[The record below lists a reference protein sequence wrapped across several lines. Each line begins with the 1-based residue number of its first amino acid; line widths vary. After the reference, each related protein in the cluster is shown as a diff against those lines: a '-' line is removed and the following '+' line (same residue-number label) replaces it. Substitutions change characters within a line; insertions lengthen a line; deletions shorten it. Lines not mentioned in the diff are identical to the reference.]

1 MKYAKVFGILLSAG
15 MLLVSCGEP
24 VELGEPVHL
33 FGHITENEFVSL
45 LSYQVCDGKRTVSYW
60 IPLEQRE
67 EANRQILD
75 DLHAVEAYP
84 VIGEKRPGA
93 EFPLYSV
100 FALDDEH
107 AVPQNVAFTWS
118 DGYLYDSDGTVYAF
132 DFDFSSMAE
141 DYGMRYI
148 EEGDGVVEDNVW
160 HGVSAEAMY
169 WIAQDPDGWD
179 KDWLNPA
186 EDRMISEEI
195 LLTDAVL
202 SDGILSFSLTNS
214 GEQTM
219 RTGGTDYSLHV
230 KLDGIWYGVPNLPG
244 TVVWDYMPE
253 IPAGETYEESC
264 YIRNRY
270 GDLPAGTY
278 RVGIDVWSDEGDRA
292 EKSAVYYEFTIE

>member
-1 MKYAKVFGILLSAG
+1 MKYAKVFGILLMAG
-15 MLLVSCGEP
+15 MLFVSCGEP

-33 FGHITENEFVSL
+33 FGRIAENEFVSL

-60 IPLEQRE
+60 IPLEERE

-84 VIGEKRPGA
+84 VVGEPPEA

-100 FALDDEH
+100 FAQDDEH
-107 AVPQNVAFTWS
+107 AVPENAAFTWS

-132 DFDFSSMAE
+132 DFDFPSMAE

-160 HGVSAEAMY
+160 NGVSAEAMY
-169 WIAQDPDGWD
+169 WIAQDSEGWN
-179 KDWLNPA
+179 KKWLTLA
-186 EDRMISEEI
+186 EERMISAEI
-195 LLTDAVL
+195 VLTGAGL

-214 GEQTM
+214 GDRTM
-219 RTGGTDYSLHV
+219 RTRGTDYSLHV
-230 KLDGIWYGVPNLPG
+230 KLDGIWYKVPSLPG
-244 TVVWDYMPE
+244 TVIWDYIPE
-253 IPAGETYEESC
+253 IPAGETYEQAC
-264 YIRNRY
+264 PLRDHY

-278 RVGIDVWSDEGDRA
+278 RVETVVWAEGDGAR
-292 EKSAVYYEFTIE
+292 KTAVYHEFTIE

>member
-33 FGHITENEFVSL
+33 FGHITQEPIAL
-45 LSYQVCDGKRTVSYW
+45 MDYLVCDGEQTISYRV
-60 IPLEQRE
+60 PSESKVEYHE
-67 EANRQILD
+67 EIFTNLQK
-75 DLHAVEAYP
+75 VEACPVLNPEMPEPTYP
-84 VIGEKRPGA
+84 I
-93 EFPLYSV
+93 YSV
-100 FALDDEH
+100 FALDEGETGE
-107 AVPQNVAFTWS
+107 NVEFAWS
-118 DGYLYDSDGTVYAF
+118 DGYLYNRDGTVYAF
-132 DFDFSSMAE
+132 DFDFDSLID
-141 DYGMRYI
+141 DYDMTYR
-148 EEGDGVVEDNVW
+148 EEQDVKE
-160 HGVSAEAMY
+160 GVSVKCRY
-169 WIAQDPDGWD
+169 YIAQDPDGWD

-214 GEQTM
+214 GDRM
-219 RTGGTDYSLHV
+219 LRTSGTDYSLHV
-230 KLDGIWYGVPNLPG
+230 KLDGIWYGVPTLPG

-253 IPAGETYEESC
+253 IPAGEMYEESC

-278 RVGIDVWSDEGDRA
+278 RVGIDVRSDEGDRT
-292 EKSAVYYEFTIE
+292 EKSAVYHEFTIE